1 LNAAVIEE
9 PIAFDEEGVAP
20 FARNSRKGG
29 IDLAASAGIDNVDL
43 QPEDARGVRHLF
55 QCGLGGPS
63 IGRID
68 QHGNASGI
76 RHQRPIYLNL
86 GCLTHL

>member
-1 LNAAVIEE
+1 LNAAAIEE
-9 PIAFDEEGVAP
+9 PIAFDKEGVAP

-55 QCGLGGPS
+55 QCGLGG
-63 IGRID
+63 